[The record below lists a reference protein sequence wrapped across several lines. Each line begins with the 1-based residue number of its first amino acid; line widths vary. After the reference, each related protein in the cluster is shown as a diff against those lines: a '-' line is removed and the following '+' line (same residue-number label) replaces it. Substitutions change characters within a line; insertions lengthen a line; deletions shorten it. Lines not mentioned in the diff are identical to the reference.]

1 MAIIKYRIHFYNQ
14 QIALKQ
20 LGKLLY
26 MVKKLDSAGGDA
38 ILKKMKHD
46 LRYTKTEKAIRKTFH
61 ELLQEKD
68 IRRITVKELAERAEI
83 NKTTFYAH
91 YETLPDLVNTLEAEN
106 IDYIIDNLDQV
117 QLLFT
122 NSDLFIDNLYRNLKD
137 CNIAKISQNVNKN
150 TEFLQKLKEQI
161 EKELKEKHIN
171 PEDYTKIVALLLF
184 VFHGIL
190 GIANADMDDEIALN
204 TIKLFVKNGMSM
216 NN

>member
-1 MAIIKYRIHFYNQ
+1 MLN
-14 QIALKQ
+14 LKN
-20 LGKLLY
+20 
-26 MVKKLDSAGGDA
+26 
-38 ILKKMKHD
+38 IKHD
-46 LRYTKTEKAIRKTFH
+46 LRYIKTERAIRKTFH

-68 IRRITVKELAERAEI
+68 ISRITVKELTERAEI

-91 YETLPDLVNTLEAEN
+91 YETLPDLINTLEMEN
-106 IDYIIDNLDQV
+106 IDNIIKNLDQV

-122 NSDLFIDNLYRNLKD
+122 NSVLFIDNLYRNLKD